1 MLIILNACGG
11 LSDAGKVLRNEKTRT
26 TDEFLVKK
34 RDPLILPPDYSK
46 LPVPDT
52 LKQSGKEKEKDNEIK
67 NQLIKRIETR
77 NEREKNDNNTSEV
90 LILYSFLYDK
100 INYDE
105 IIDWY
110 I

>member
-1 MLIILNACGG
+1 MKSINKLLIIFTMLIILNACGG

-52 LKQSGKEKEKDNEIK
+52 LKQSGKEKDNEIK
-67 NQLIKRIETR
+67 NILKIPKSQNSNNSKASSIEQLIIE
-77 NEREKNDNNTSEV
+77 
-90 LILYSFLYDK
+90 K
-100 INYDE
+100 IGKWK
-105 IIDWY
+105 IKI
-110 I
+110 

>member
-1 MLIILNACGG
+1 MEKIYKIIISFIFLLFTYSCGS

-52 LKQSGKEKEKDNEIK
+52 LKQSGKEKDNEIK
-67 NQLIKRIETR
+67 NILKIPKSQNSNNSKASSIEQLIIE
-77 NEREKNDNNTSEV
+77 
-90 LILYSFLYDK
+90 K
-100 INYDE
+100 IGKWK
-105 IIDWY
+105 IKI
-110 I
+110 